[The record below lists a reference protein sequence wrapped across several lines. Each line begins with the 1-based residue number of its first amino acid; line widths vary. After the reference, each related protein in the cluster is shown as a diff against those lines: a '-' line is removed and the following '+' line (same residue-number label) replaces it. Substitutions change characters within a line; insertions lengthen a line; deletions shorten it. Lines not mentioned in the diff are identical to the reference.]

1 MLRLLITE
9 EKRSMSRIGRN
20 PIDVTNGVEV
30 KIEGNLITVKGPK
43 GTLTQEFDTEIT
55 ITNNDGRITLERAS
69 DHKNQRAK
77 HGLYRALIANMIEGV
92 STGYKKQLE
101 FHGVGYRAV
110 AKGQILEM
118 VVGFSHPIH
127 MEIPVEVKLVAET
140 QKGKP
145 PVVTLESHDKQLLG
159 HVAAKIRSFRTP
171 EPYKGKGI
179 RYTDEY
185 IRRKA
190 GKSAAK

>member
-1 MLRLLITE
+1 
-9 EKRSMSRIGRN
+9 MSRIGRN

-69 DHKNQRAK
+69 DHKDQRAK

-127 MEIPVEVKLVAET
+127 MEIPVEVKLVADT

>member
-1 MLRLLITE
+1 
-9 EKRSMSRIGRN
+9 MSRIGRN

-55 ITNNDGRITLERAS
+55 ITNNDGKITLERAS

-118 VVGFSHPIH
+118 VVGYSHPIH
-127 MEIPVEVKLVAET
+127 MEIPTEVKLVADT

>member
-1 MLRLLITE
+1 
-9 EKRSMSRIGRN
+9 MSRIGRN

-43 GTLTQEFDTEIT
+43 GTLTQEFDTDIT
-55 ITNNDGRITLERAS
+55 ITNNDGTITLERAS
-69 DHKNQRAK
+69 DHKDQRAK

-118 VVGFSHPIH
+118 VVGYSHPIH
-127 MEIPVEVKLVAET
+127 MEIPVEVKLVADT

>member
-1 MLRLLITE
+1 
-9 EKRSMSRIGRN
+9 MSRIGN
-20 PIDVTNGVEV
+20 SPIDVTNGVEV
-30 KIEGNLITVKGPK
+30 KVENNLITVKGSK
-43 GTLTQEFDTEIT
+43 GTLTQEFD
-55 ITNNDGRITLERAS
+55 NNAVSIKNDDGRITLERAS
-69 DHKNQRAK
+69 NHKDHRAK

-92 STGYKKQLE
+92 STGFKKQLE

-127 MEIPVEVKLVAET
+127 MEIPTEIKLTAET

-145 PVVTLESHDKQLLG
+145 PVVILESHDKQLVG
-159 HVAAKIRSFRTP
+159 HVAAKIRSYRKP

>member
-1 MLRLLITE
+1 
-9 EKRSMSRIGRN
+9 MSRIGRN
-20 PIDVTNGVEV
+20 PVDVTNGVEV
-30 KIEGNLITVKGPK
+30 KIEGNLISVKGSK
-43 GTLTQEFDTEIT
+43 GELTQDFDSDVIT
-55 ITNNDGRITLERAS
+55 IKNNDGKITLERAS
-69 DHKNQRAK
+69 DHKDHRSK

-110 AKGQILEM
+110 AKGQVLEM
-118 VVGFSHPIH
+118 MVGYSHPIH
-127 MEIPVEVKLVAET
+127 MEIPSEIKLTAET

-145 PVVTLESHDKQLLG
+145 PLVILESHDKQLLG
-159 HVAAKIRSFRTP
+159 HVAAKIRSFRPP